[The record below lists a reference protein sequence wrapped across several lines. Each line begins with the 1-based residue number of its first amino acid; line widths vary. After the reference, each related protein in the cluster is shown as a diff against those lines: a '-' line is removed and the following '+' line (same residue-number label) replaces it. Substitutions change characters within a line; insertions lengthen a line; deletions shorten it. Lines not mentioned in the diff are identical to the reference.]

1 MIYTLTANPSLD
13 YIMRVD
19 HFETGETNRAEE
31 CALYPGGK
39 GINVSTILGRLG
51 HENTALGFVAGFS
64 GQELV
69 RMLEERR
76 FKRTSSTVPAIPG
89 LTSSSNPAGKRK
101 STDAVCSFVRR
112 TWKN

>member
-1 MIYTLTANPSLD
+1 
-13 YIMRVD
+13 MRVD

-76 FKRTSSTVPAIPG
+76 FKKG
-89 LTSSSNPAGKRK
+89 LHRLCRLYP
-101 STDAVCSFVRR
+101 D
-112 TWKN
+112 